1 MNKIKLFLKQ
11 KLRLSEKYEMS
22 FIILTGMSG
31 AGKSQATK
39 FLEDVGYF
47 CIDNMPLKLFSKFG
61 ELYRCS
67 EVQKKTAL
75 VTDIRSGTD
84 FSDLYSFVDE
94 MKSLGHNIKI
104 LFIDCSDIIILNR
117 YKENKRLHPLA
128 NDGNNISAIH
138 KEREMLSKL
147 KEMSDVVID
156 TSNFSIW
163 DLKKS
168 IIKLF
173 GEDIHSGI
181 KVNICSFGF
190 KRGIPVT
197 ADLVFDVRFIKN
209 PYYIP
214 ELKYQTGQDEAVKD
228 FVLGDK
234 NCKIFLGKLEEM
246 LLFLIPLYKN
256 EGKELL
262 EIGIGC
268 TGGKHRSVAIASKIA
283 DILREKG
290 VNVSLEH
297 RDILK

>member
-1 MNKIKLFLKQ
+1 
-11 KLRLSEKYEMS
+11 MS

-147 KEMSDVVID
+147 KEMSDVIID

-181 KVNICSFGF
+181 KVNVCSFGF

>member
-1 MNKIKLFLKQ
+1 
-11 KLRLSEKYEMS
+11 MS

-75 VTDIRSGTD
+75 VTDIRSGND
-84 FSDLYSFVDE
+84 FSDLYTFVDE
-94 MKSLGHNIKI
+94 MKKLGQDIKI
-104 LFIDCSDIIILNR
+104 LFIDCSDLIILNR

-147 KEMSDVVID
+147 KEMADFVID

-173 GEDIHSGI
+173 GEDIRSGI
-181 KVNICSFGF
+181 RVNVCSFGF

-197 ADLVFDVRFIKN
+197 SDLVFDVRFIKN
-209 PYYIP
+209 PYYISD
-214 ELKYQTGQDEAVKD
+214 LKHQTGKDEAVKE

-268 TGGKHRSVAIASKIA
+268 TGGKHRSVAIASEIA
-283 DILREKG
+283 NILKEKG

>member
-1 MNKIKLFLKQ
+1 
-11 KLRLSEKYEMS
+11 MS

-84 FSDLYSFVDE
+84 FSDLYLFVDE

-147 KEMSDVVID
+147 KEMSDVIID

-181 KVNICSFGF
+181 KVNVCSFGF

-290 VNVSLEH
+290 FNVSLEH

>member
-1 MNKIKLFLKQ
+1 
-11 KLRLSEKYEMS
+11 MS

-75 VTDIRSGTD
+75 VTDIRSGND
-84 FSDLYSFVDE
+84 FSDLYTFVDE
-94 MKSLGHNIKI
+94 MKKLGQDIKI
-104 LFIDCSDIIILNR
+104 LFIDCSDLIILNR

-147 KEMSDVVID
+147 KEMADFVID

-181 KVNICSFGF
+181 RVNVCSFGF

-197 ADLVFDVRFIKN
+197 SDLVFDVRFIKN
-209 PYYIP
+209 PYYISD
-214 ELKYQTGQDEAVKD
+214 LKHQTGKDEAVKE

-268 TGGKHRSVAIASKIA
+268 TGGKHRSVAIASEIA
-283 DILREKG
+283 NILKEKG

>member
-1 MNKIKLFLKQ
+1 
-11 KLRLSEKYEMS
+11 MS

-75 VTDIRSGTD
+75 VTDIRSGND
-84 FSDLYSFVDE
+84 FSDLYTFVDE
-94 MKSLGHNIKI
+94 MKKLGQDIKI
-104 LFIDCSDIIILNR
+104 LFIDCSDLIILNR

-147 KEMSDVVID
+147 KEMADFVID

-181 KVNICSFGF
+181 RVNVCSFGF

-197 ADLVFDVRFIKN
+197 SDLVFDVRFIKN
-209 PYYIP
+209 PYYIS
-214 ELKYQTGQDEAVKD
+214 ELKHQTGKDEAVKE

-268 TGGKHRSVAIASKIA
+268 TGGKHRSVAIASEIA
-283 DILREKG
+283 NILKEKG

>member
-1 MNKIKLFLKQ
+1 
-11 KLRLSEKYEMS
+11 MS

-75 VTDIRSGTD
+75 VTDIRSGND
-84 FSDLYSFVDE
+84 FSDLYTFVDE
-94 MKSLGHNIKI
+94 MKKLGQDIKI
-104 LFIDCSDIIILNR
+104 LFIDCSDLIILNR

-147 KEMSDVVID
+147 KEMADFVID

-181 KVNICSFGF
+181 RVNVCSFGF

-197 ADLVFDVRFIKN
+197 SDLVFDVRFIKN
-209 PYYIP
+209 PYYISD
-214 ELKYQTGQDEAVKD
+214 LKHQTGKDEAVKE

-268 TGGKHRSVAIASKIA
+268 TGGKHRSVAIASELA
-283 DILREKG
+283 NILKEKG

>member
-1 MNKIKLFLKQ
+1 
-11 KLRLSEKYEMS
+11 MS

-75 VTDIRSGTD
+75 VTDIRSGND
-84 FSDLYSFVDE
+84 FSDLYTFVDE
-94 MKSLGHNIKI
+94 MKKLGQDIKI
-104 LFIDCSDIIILNR
+104 LFIDCSDLIILNR

-147 KEMSDVVID
+147 KEMADFVID

-181 KVNICSFGF
+181 KVNVCSFGF

-197 ADLVFDVRFIKN
+197 SDLVFDVRFIKN
-209 PYYIP
+209 PYYIS
-214 ELKYQTGQDEAVKD
+214 ELKHQTGKDEAVKE

-268 TGGKHRSVAIASKIA
+268 TGGKHRSVAIASEIA
-283 DILREKG
+283 NILKEKG

>member
-1 MNKIKLFLKQ
+1 
-11 KLRLSEKYEMS
+11 MS

-84 FSDLYSFVDE
+84 FSDLYTFVDD
-94 MKSLGHNIKI
+94 MRNLGQDVKV
-104 LFIDCSDIIILNR
+104 LFIDCSDIVILNR

-147 KEMSDVVID
+147 KSMSDVIID

-163 DLKKS
+163 DLKKN
-168 IIKLF
+168 IIKFF
-173 GEDIHSGI
+173 GDDISSGI
-181 KVNICSFGF
+181 RVNVCSFGF

-197 ADLVFDVRFIKN
+197 CDLVFDVRFIDN

-214 ELKYQTGQDEAVKD
+214 ELKHQTGNDEAVKE

-234 NCKIFLGKLEEM
+234 NCKIFLNKLEEM

-268 TGGKHRSVAIASKIA
+268 TGGKHRSVAIASELA
-283 DILREKG
+283 NILKEKG

>member
-1 MNKIKLFLKQ
+1 
-11 KLRLSEKYEMS
+11 MS

-147 KEMSDVVID
+147 KEMSDVIID

-163 DLKKS
+163 DLNGS
-168 IIKLF
+168 NLI
-173 GEDIHSGI
+173 
-181 KVNICSFGF
+181 
-190 KRGIPVT
+190 
-197 ADLVFDVRFIKN
+197 LV
-209 PYYIP
+209 
-214 ELKYQTGQDEAVKD
+214 
-228 FVLGDK
+228 
-234 NCKIFLGKLEEM
+234 
-246 LLFLIPLYKN
+246 
-256 EGKELL
+256 
-262 EIGIGC
+262 
-268 TGGKHRSVAIASKIA
+268 
-283 DILREKG
+283 
-290 VNVSLEH
+290 
-297 RDILK
+297 

>member
-1 MNKIKLFLKQ
+1 
-11 KLRLSEKYEMS
+11 MS

-75 VTDIRSGTD
+75 VTDIRSGND
-84 FSDLYSFVDE
+84 FSDLYTFVDE
-94 MKSLGHNIKI
+94 MKKLGQDIKI
-104 LFIDCSDIIILNR
+104 LFIDCSDLIILNR

-147 KEMSDVVID
+147 KEMADFVID

-181 KVNICSFGF
+181 RVNVCSFGF

-197 ADLVFDVRFIKN
+197 SDLVFDVRFIKN
-209 PYYIP
+209 PYYISD
-214 ELKYQTGQDEAVKD
+214 LKHQTGKDEAVKE

-268 TGGKHRSVAIASKIA
+268 TGGKHRSVAIATEIA
-283 DILREKG
+283 NMLKEKG